1 MNREQIRS
9 PERIYSER
17 EVVELFRAIVDK
29 KELKL
34 DSLQTKYDK
43 KIEDER
49 GLLFLR
55 MKALVEG
62 GETLVLEYVRRPLK
76 PSLILEDYIKAL
88 ARYPRIDM
96 ELGSEMPEHVA
107 TVDKETGQWKFI

>member
-1 MNREQIRS
+1 MNIEQIRS

-17 EVVELFRAIVDK
+17 EVAELFRAIAGK
-29 KELKL
+29 KGLTL
-34 DSLQTKYDK
+34 NSLQTRYGK

-55 MKALVEG
+55 MEALVEG

-76 PSLILEDYIKAL
+76 PSLILDKYIKAL

-96 ELGSEMPEHVA
+96 ELGSNYPEHVA
-107 TVDKETGQWKFI
+107 TIDKETGEWKFI